1 MLKLLIPILLL
12 SVVACTQRT
21 TVPTKDNST
30 PVKVRTP
37 EQPPITQFENQ
48 AGQIQVFVCSR
59 GCFQYLV
66 KTDGVLYAPVNLPPE
81 YQVNESAFIFSG
93 ELQSDSTMI
102 NKPGADDRLVPDF
115 KVRNLKIKD
124 IRPK

>member
-1 MLKLLIPILLL
+1 MLLKILPICCLL
-12 SVVACTQRT
+12 VACTPKT
-21 TVPTKDNST
+21 TM
-30 PVKVRTP
+30 PVKERSV
-37 EQPPITQFENQ
+37 EQPSASTTKFENQ
-48 AGQIQVFVCSR
+48 PGQIQVFVCSR

-66 KTDGVLYAPVNLPPE
+66 KTGEGLYSPVNLPPE
-81 YQVNESAFIFSG
+81 YQVNESTFIFSG

-115 KVRNLKIKD
+115 KARNLKITD